1 LVIGDYSMPPRIPTV
16 ALFISLAAVLGFTGC
31 GDSTEAVGVSEPSI
45 PRAVAKD
52 LAKRADEIANLLDHG
67 DRCAAASKA
76 AELRRA
82 ARRAIEEGSIPDAL
96 RGPLEDAVAELQE
109 IKCAGRTATGTE
121 TSGNDT
127 TPTSTEPS
135 TPTTTSGTTTATT
148 TAPETTTSET
158 ATAPSG

>member
-1 LVIGDYSMPPRIPTV
+1 MLRRIPTV
-16 ALFISLAAVLGFTGC
+16 ALLISLAAVLGFTGC

-96 RGPLEDAVAELQE
+96 RGPLEDSVAELQE
-109 IKCAGRTATGTE
+109 IKCAGGTATGTE

-148 TAPETTTSET
+148 TATTSET